1 MFKHLAEI
9 YASNHL
15 TMHKGNLCQEDN
27 FKGIN
32 TIHTQALSVWS
43 ISIWAMDLH

>member
-15 TMHKGNLCQEDN
+15 TMHKGNLCQGDN